1 MGSILPGSL
10 ALILVIL
17 FVFVV
22 LVVAAV
28 AVGAF
33 ALSRSGILGGSAPER
48 TVQLSPQSDDDALD
62 IVRQRYAR
70 GEITRDEY
78 EYLRKDLET

>member
-1 MGSILPGSL
+1 MPAFMPGSI
-10 ALILVIL
+10 ALILVIM
-17 FVFVV
+17 FVFIV

-33 ALSRSGILGGSAPER
+33 ALSRSGILGGTAPER
-48 TVQLSPQSDDDALD
+48 TVEVSPEPEDSALD
-62 IVRQRYAR
+62 IVRRRYAR

-78 EYLRKDLET
+78 EYLRKELET